1 MKKWLFLAAAIG
13 FEVTATLALRAAN
26 DHLGWLALVVVGYP
40 VSFALLA
47 MLLREGMSIG
57 VAYGV
62 WSASGVALTAL
73 LAVPLFGDQ
82 LTLVMGLGFV
92 VIVAG
97 VLLVQLGSHGA
108 DAPGRQHDPHPS
120 SGTSR

>member
-40 VSFALLA
+40 VSFAFLA

-73 LAVPLFGDQ
+73 LAVPLFGD
-82 LTLVMGLGFV
+82 
-92 VIVAG
+92 
-97 VLLVQLGSHGA
+97 GA
-108 DAPGRQHDPHPS
+108 RFRRHRRRRT
-120 SGTSR
+120 SGPARFSRRRRTRPTA